1 LVCKK
6 QSAISNAIDA
16 KVVHKDIAQL
26 LESISN
32 IKLEVAK
39 RIAEQEINIK
49 VETAEEI
56 PEPEEAEQERRIQPA
71 GNPEIYETLYLM
83 KTYLKSKRKSS
94 KPTNE
99 NQLSLF

>member
-1 LVCKK
+1 M
-6 QSAISNAIDA
+6 DA
-16 KVVHKDIAQL
+16 KAVHKDIAQL

-39 RIAEQEINIK
+39 RIAEQEINIR

-56 PEPEEAEQERRIQPA
+56 PEPEEKAEQERKIQLA

-94 KPTNE
+94 KPANE